1 MTDRPTPP
9 ARPALVTR
17 LTERF
22 GLRAPIVSAPMAMAA
37 GGRLAAAVSRA
48 GGLGF
53 IGGGYG
59 DAAWIEAQM
68 AEAGN
73 VAVGCGLITWALERR
88 EAEAPGLFEWVLARS
103 PAGVFLSFG
112 DPAPFAARARAA
124 GVPVFVQVQSL
135 CGAREALAAGAD
147 VIVAQGTEAGGHGA
161 TRGTMSL
168 VPEVV
173 DAVGDRAIVLAA
185 GGIADGRGLAAAL
198 MLGADGVLVGTRF
211 WAAEEALVA
220 PGFQAAAV
228 AADGDRTLR
237 SSLPDIARGLDWPA
251 PYTIR
256 TLRNGWTGQWEGV
269 PGGPA
274 SDAARAAYASA
285 VAEGDAERAPA
296 IAGEAVGLIHAV
308 EPAEAI
314 VARMTEEAREA
325 LARW

>member
-1 MTDRPTPP
+1 MSDPGMPEP
-9 ARPALVTR
+9 GPALVTR

-22 GLRAPIVSAPMAMAA
+22 GLSAPIVSAPMAMAA

-73 VAVGCGLITWALERR
+73 MAVGCGLITWALEQR
-88 EAEAPGLFEWVLARS
+88 EAEAPGLYDRVLARR

-112 DPAPFAARARAA
+112 DPAPYAARARAA

-135 CGAREALAAGAD
+135 RGARQALEAGAD
-147 VIVAQGTEAGGHGA
+147 VIVAQGSEAGGHGA

-220 PGFQAAAV
+220 PGFQTAAV
-228 AADGDRTLR
+228 AADGDMTLR

-256 TLRNGWTGQWEGV
+256 TLRNGWTGQWEAV
-269 PGGPA
+269 PGGPV
-274 SDAARAAYASA
+274 SEAARAEYARA

-314 VARMTEEAREA
+314 VARMMREAQGA

>member
-1 MTDRPTPP
+1 MVDRPNDPT
-9 ARPALVTR
+9 RPALVTR

-22 GLRAPIVSAPMAMAA
+22 GLQAPIVSAPMAMAA

-53 IGGGYG
+53 VGGGYG
-59 DAAWIEAQM
+59 DAAWIETQM

-73 VAVGCGLITWALERR
+73 VAVGCGVITWALEQR
-88 EAEAPGLFEWVLARS
+88 EAEAPGVFDAILARS

-112 DPAPFAARARAA
+112 DPAPFAERARAA
-124 GVPVFVQVQSL
+124 GVPVFVQVQSVAA
-135 CGAREALAAGAD
+135 AREAQQAGAD
-147 VIVAQGTEAGGHGA
+147 VIVAQGAEAGGHGA

-173 DAVGDRAIVLAA
+173 DAVGAKTIVLAA

-220 PGFQAAAV
+220 PGFQAAAL
-228 AADGDRTLR
+228 AADGDITLR

-256 TLRNGWTGQWEGV
+256 SLRNGWTGQWEGV

-274 SDAARAAYASA
+274 SGAARAAYARA
-285 VAEGDAERAPA
+285 VAEGDADRAPA
-296 IAGEAVGLIHAV
+296 IAGEAVGLIHTV

-314 VARMTEEAREA
+314 VARMMQEARQA
-325 LARW
+325 LAR